1 MNVISLNQMHGG
13 KKYAADPSQF
23 FEIVKHTL
31 RCIFYKTKSMGL
43 VHEEIIDVTSEF
55 DEHINGS

>member
-1 MNVISLNQMHGG
+1 MHGG